1 MNRSPFLTLLLGMGL
16 LSIGIVIGYGFQSR
30 AAQTE
35 RSAPV
40 RPLKPRPATPSSP
53 PLVKGLHSSPDG
65 GLLAWTGVWDRSS
78 HAGVWVFDVAS
89 KRVHLTPS
97 PSGWQDYVSQFRADG
112 RALLVERE
120 KIPRAA
126 AEAKAGLFQTTVD
139 RKTLVSSEPKS
150 VTPPLPPG
158 EKLVSGTFAPDG
170 TVLLKTRREPKSLF
184 LAQNGAVK
192 LLDRS
197 PQSYGQNRAVKQNGR
212 MVVYAVRDVPQGK
225 GVALFR
231 IENGRALALTA
242 PLSDVAWSYV
252 SPLARFLVVAR
263 EDAESGDYI
272 WTLYAI
278 ESKRARE
285 LKSQTVPADAIS
297 VYWSPDE
304 KQILGAAGQKLWSV
318 SIPALK
324 VRQIGK
330 KTDWNA
336 DDATWIG
343 TQNAIA
349 VAAGGTFWRVD
360 VASGQ
365 AKELWKFPVQF
376 WD

>member
-1 MNRSPFLTLLLGMGL
+1 MNRSPFLTLLLGAGL
-16 LSIGIVIGYGFQSR
+16 LSIGMVIGYGFQSR
-30 AAQTE
+30 AAQTA
-35 RSAPV
+35 RRAPIPFT
-40 RPLKPRPATPSSP
+40 RPKTTLPSSP

-65 GLLAWTGVWDRSS
+65 TLLAWTGVWDRSS

-97 PSGWQDYVSQFRADG
+97 PSGWQDFVSQWGADN
-112 RALLVERE
+112 RSLLVERE
-120 KIPRAA
+120 KIPRAT
-126 AEAKAGLFQTTVD
+126 AEAKAGLFQTRID
-139 RKTLVSSEPKS
+139 RKTLSSSELQS

-170 TVLLKTRREPKSLF
+170 TLLLKTRREPKSLF
-184 LAQNGAVK
+184 LAQKGSVK
-192 LLDRS
+192 LLDRA
-197 PQSYGQNRAVKQNGR
+197 PQSYGQNRAIKQNGR
-212 MVVYAVRDVPQGK
+212 TVVYAVRDTSEGK

-231 IENGRALALTA
+231 IENGRAVALTP

-252 SPLARFLVVAR
+252 SPMARFLVVAR

-297 VYWSPDE
+297 VYWSPNE
-304 KQILGAAGQKLWSV
+304 TQILGAAGQKLWSI
-318 SIPALK
+318 SIPNLK

-330 KTDWNA
+330 KSDWNA

-343 TQNAIA
+343 SQNAVAIA
-349 VAAGGTFWRVD
+349 ASGALWRVD
-360 VASGQ
+360 VPSGQ
-365 AKELWKFPVQF
+365 AQEMWKFPPQF
-376 WD
+376 FD